1 MSEPTNQDYLDV
13 ADMLDDE
20 PIKGE
25 HLLPHNPNRTKA
37 ETRRLL
43 TERDIIIKQFNI
55 VIKKQRGEE
64 NHVENANHVRDVNN
78 ESNSFYDCNKK
89 LYTYLI
95 FYFYTYSH
103 ILNAISLINNRLF
116 FFNNHL

>member
-43 TERDIIIKQFNI
+43 TERDRVIKQFNI
-55 VIKKQRGEE
+55 ATIEKQSGGRKSRRKRKSRKG
-64 NHVENANHVRDVNN
+64 RK
-78 ESNSFYDCNKK
+78 SRRKRKSRKGRK
-89 LYTYLI
+89 
-95 FYFYTYSH
+95 
-103 ILNAISLINNRLF
+103 
-116 FFNNHL
+116 